1 MRRRL
6 CVLAGAVAMAAFLA
20 GPASAYMVYVSNEKD
35 NTITVVDSS
44 TMQVVKTVNVGQRP
58 RGITISHDG
67 KHIYLCASD
76 DDTIEVIDTATLE
89 VVDTLPSGPDPE
101 LFVLSPDGK
110 TLYVANEDDNL
121 VTVIDIESKK
131 VLAEIPVGVEPEG
144 MGVSPDGKT
153 MVNTSETTNMAHF
166 IDTSTHEITDNVL
179 VDSRPRFVEFTPDG
193 SQAWVSAE
201 IGGTVSVIDNA
212 SREVIHKITFEIA
225 GLRSESIQPVG
236 VRITADGKKAYV
248 ALGPANRVAVVNTE
262 TYAVEKYVLV
272 GQRVWQLA
280 FTPDQKTIISTNGV
294 SNDITFIDVATDEPV
309 QSVTV
314 GALPWGVVVSP
325 N

>member
-1 MRRRL
+1 MLARL
-6 CVLAGAVAMAAFLA
+6 SCLSSALALAVVAAT
-20 GPASAYMVYVSNEKD
+20 PALAYMVYVSNEKD
-35 NTITVVDSS
+35 NTVTVVDSE
-44 TMQVVKTVNVGQRP
+44 TMEVVKTIDVGQRP

-67 KHIYLCASD
+67 KFVYLCASD
-76 DDTIEVIDTATLE
+76 DDTIEIIDTATHQI
-89 VVDTLPSGPDPE
+89 VGSLPSGPDPE

-121 VTVIDIESKK
+121 VTVIDLESKS
-131 VLAEIPVGVEPEG
+131 VVAEVPVGVEPEG
-144 MGVSPDGKT
+144 MGISPDGKT

-166 IDTSTHEITDNVL
+166 IDTATNEITHNVL
-179 VDSRPRFVEFTPDG
+179 VDSRPRFAEFKPDN
-193 SQAWVSAE
+193 SEVWVSAE
-201 IGGTVSVIDNA
+201 IGGTVSVIDNE
-212 SREVIHKITFEIA
+212 SREIKQKISFEIP
-225 GLRSESIQPVG
+225 GLRSEAIQPVG
-236 VRITADGKKAYV
+236 VRIAADGKKAYV

-262 TYAVEKYVLV
+262 TYEVEKYVLV

-325 N
+325 Q

>member
-1 MRRRL
+1 MGRRL
-6 CVLAGAVAMAAFLA
+6 AMLAATLAAGFA
-20 GPASAYMVYVSNEKD
+20 ASPAWAYMVYVSNEKD
-35 NTITVVDSS
+35 NTMSVVDST
-44 TMQVVKTVNVGQRP
+44 TMEVVKTVKVGQRP

-67 KHIYLCASD
+67 KFVYLCASD

-89 VVDTLPSGPDPE
+89 IVDTLPSGPDPE

-110 TLYVANEDDNL
+110 KLYVANEDDNL
-121 VTVIDIESKK
+121 VTVIDLATKK
-131 VLAEIPVGVEPEG
+131 VLAEVPVGVEPEG
-144 MGVSPDGKT
+144 MGVSPDGKV

-166 IDTSTHEITDNVL
+166 IDTESHEIVNNVL
-179 VDSRPRFVEFTPDG
+179 VDSRPRFAEFKPDG
-193 SQAWVSAE
+193 SEVWVSAE

-212 SREVIHKITFEIA
+212 SREVTHKITFEIP
-225 GLRSESIQPVG
+225 GLRAESIQPVG
-236 VRITADGKKAYV
+236 IRISADGKKAYV
-248 ALGPANRVAVVNTE
+248 ALGPANRVAVVNAE
-262 TYAVEKYVLV
+262 TYEVEKYVLV

-280 FTPDQKTIISTNGV
+280 FTPDQKTIISTNGI
-294 SNDITFIDVATDEPV
+294 SNDITFIDVATGEPV